1 MEMAPI
7 LVLQQA
13 TLHMLNMLN
22 QMQMAQSMYSS
33 QMFSLEI
40 SSEAAKEWSLH
51 LPNHIILLNCLT
63 VL

>member
-22 QMQMAQSMYSS
+22 QMQMVQNMYSS

-40 SSEAAKEWSLH
+40 SSEAAKE
-51 LPNHIILLNCLT
+51 
-63 VL
+63 